1 MSQISSLPKTLTIVR
16 GWTILKEAV
25 DVAIH
30 RLLEDTYH
38 VIYALCVCDCQLFP
52 SNSHP
57 LTHSKFIQKFILEST
72 CIDDPIS
79 NCQVTTK

>member
-38 VIYALCVCDCQLFP
+38 IIYALCVCNVNCFL
-52 SNSHP
+52 
-57 LTHSKFIQKFILEST
+57 LT
-72 CIDDPIS
+72 
-79 NCQVTTK
+79 VTL

>member
-1 MSQISSLPKTLTIVR
+1 MSSLLKTLTIVR

-38 VIYALCVCDCQLFP
+38 IIYALCVCNVNCFL
-52 SNSHP
+52 
-57 LTHSKFIQKFILEST
+57 ST
-72 CIDDPIS
+72 
-79 NCQVTTK
+79 VTL